1 MPLQPFTGTFTQQLP
16 IPEEGIEAAVAV
28 MRSGRLHRY
37 NLEQG
42 EIGEA
47 MALESEFA
55 TWQGARYCIATAS
68 GGQAMQIVLRAA
80 GVQIRDAVLTN
91 AFTLAPVPAAIA
103 AIAAVG
109 ARPILVEIAKNLVLD
124 LEDMVRKAKASG
136 ARYLLLSHMR
146 GASV

>member
-16 IPEEGIEAAVAV
+16 IPEEEIEAAVAV

-91 AFTLAPVPAAIA
+91 AFTLAPVPG